1 MNDISATSFDK
12 ISAVNSEY
20 SDIANT
26 DTISAF
32 QNNYDFLF
40 RTIPDGLVLIRD
52 EKIRYANSNFAK
64 MLGYQIEE
72 MNELALSEVIAP
84 NDIESVLERGRKR
97 LSGEDVPNQYE
108 IDLIHKNKNR
118 IIPASV
124 SVGLIGSDTDKF
136 QFVIVKDLSEKLEIE
151 SKFLRELRLQQYFM
165 DYLPDSIYFK
175 DLDSRFIKANKAT
188 LTKMGLI
195 SLDELIG
202 KTDFDIFHNEH
213 ALSAKQ
219 DEEEIIKNKTSIIN
233 KIEKEIWQDGRITW
247 ANTTKIP
254 LLDEEGNV
262 YGTFGITRDITDLKK
277 AEIIKE
283 AMFKISS
290 AVTAQMKIS
299 ELFEFIHKT
308 ISELMRAE
316 NFYIAMY
323 HQETDTVSFP
333 YWIDKVD
340 PQPAEQKAERGLTE
354 YVLRT
359 GRAHLINEELDIKLR
374 EAGET
379 SLLGQP
385 TKIWLG
391 VPLKVEG
398 KTIGVIVVQ
407 DYDDPETYGEEE
419 KEILTY
425 ISEQI
430 ALAIDKKYNEEKI
443 LEYSEEL
450 KELNASKDKFFS
462 IIAHDLKSPFHG
474 LLGLTRMIVEEYDSM
489 TESEV
494 KNYIKIIKES
504 TESTYKLI
512 ENLLEWSRL
521 ESGKMKYNP
530 ALQNMFMIVEDTR
543 ILLNQNARMKN
554 VNLRNKLSHQSF
566 VWGDDTMLQSLVQNL
581 ISNAIKFTNE
591 GGSIEISEKKSDTH
605 IEYTVSDTGVG
616 IRESDI
622 EKLFRIDI
630 NFSTKGTQHEKGTGL
645 GLALCKEI
653 VNIHGGEIKV
663 KSKIGEGTKIIFTL
677 NKPQSN

>member
-1 MNDISATSFDK
+1 MNDTTTKSL
-12 ISAVNSEY
+12 NQNLESEGVS
-20 SDIANT
+20 SDIVITNT
-26 DTISAF
+26 LSDF
-32 QNNYDFLF
+32 KNKYDELVH
-40 RTIPDGLVLIRD
+40 TIPDGLLLLKD
-52 EKIRYANSNFAK
+52 EKIKYTNKNFAD
-64 MLGYQIEE
+64 MLGYTIG
-72 MNELALSEVIAP
+72 ELTELGLKEVLAP
-84 NDIESVLERGRKR
+84 NDIDKVLERSKKR
-97 LSGEDVPNQYE
+97 LRGEEVPKQYE
-108 IDLIHKNKNR
+108 IDLINKNKTK
-118 IIPASV
+118 IIRVSV
-124 SVGLIGSDTDKF
+124 SVGVIGSGTEKF
-136 QFVIVKDLSEKLEIE
+136 QFVIVKDLSDKIEIE
-151 SKFLRELRLQQYFM
+151 SRFTRELQLQQYFM

-188 LTKMGLI
+188 LIKMGL
-195 SLDELIG
+195 SSYEELIG
-202 KTDFDIFHNEH
+202 KTDFDIFRDEH
-213 ALSAKQ
+213 AQFAKK
-219 DEEEIIKNKTSIIN
+219 DEEEIINNRTSIIN
-233 KIEKEIWQDGRITW
+233 KIEKEIWQDGKITW
-247 ANTTKIP
+247 ASTTKIP
-254 LLDEEGNV
+254 LIDDNNNI

-283 AMFKISS
+283 ALFKISS
-290 AVTAQMKIS
+290 AVTSHIKII
-299 ELFEFIHKT
+299 EFFEFIHQT

-323 HQETDTVSFP
+323 HQDTDTVSFP
-333 YWIDKVD
+333 YWVDEVD
-340 PQPAEQKAERGLTE
+340 PQPEERKAERGLTE

-359 GRAHLINEELDIKLR
+359 GCTQLITEELDMQLR

-379 SLLGQP
+379 SLLGET

-407 DYDDPETYGEEE
+407 DYNDPLTYGEEE

-443 LEYSEEL
+443 IQYSEEL

-489 TESEV
+489 TENEV
-494 KNYIKIIKES
+494 KLYLQTIKES

-543 ILLNQNARMKN
+543 ILLSQNARMKN
-554 VNLRNKLSHQSF
+554 INLRNKLSHQSF
-566 VWGDDTMLQSLVQNL
+566 VYGDDIMLQSLVQNL
-581 ISNAIKFTNE
+581 ISNAIKFTPAD
-591 GGSIEISEKKSDTH
+591 GSIEISENKH
-605 IEYTVSDTGVG
+605 EEYIEYIVSDNGVG
-616 IRESDI
+616 IRDIDI

-630 NFSTKGTQHEKGTGL
+630 NFSTKGTQQEKGTGL

-653 VNIHGGEIKV
+653 VNIHGGKITV
-663 KSKIGEGTKIIFTL
+663 QSKIGEGTKIIFTL
-677 NKPQSN
+677 NKPNNS

>member
-1 MNDISATSFDK
+1 MEKTLNITSQL
-12 ISAVNSEY
+12 N
-20 SDIANT
+20 
-26 DTISAF
+26 
-32 QNNYDFLF
+32 
-40 RTIPDGLVLIRD
+40 
-52 EKIRYANSNFAK
+52 
-64 MLGYQIEE
+64 
-72 MNELALSEVIAP
+72 
-84 NDIESVLERGRKR
+84 RGRK
-97 LSGEDVPNQYE
+97 
-108 IDLIHKNKNR
+108 DLEENFNLNSPSDALQNK
-118 IIPASV
+118 
-124 SVGLIGSDTDKF
+124 
-136 QFVIVKDLSEKLEIE
+136 FVH
-151 SKFLRELRLQQYFM
+151 ELQLQQYFM

-175 DLDSRFIKANKAT
+175 DLDSRFINANKAT
-188 LTKMGLI
+188 LAKMGLE
-195 SLDELIG
+195 SLNELIG
-202 KTDFDIFHNEH
+202 KTDFDIFFDEH
-213 ALSAKQ
+213 AKQ
-219 DEEEIIKNKTSIIN
+219 TKKDEEEIIKTRTSIIN
-233 KIEKEIWQDGRITW
+233 RIEKETWRDGKITW
-247 ANTTKIP
+247 ATTTKIP
-254 LLDEEGNV
+254 LIDENGNV

-290 AVTAQMKIS
+290 AVTSQMKIS
-299 ELFEFIHKT
+299 ELFEFIHNT

-323 HQETDTVSFP
+323 HQTTDTVSFP

-359 GRAHLINEELDIKLR
+359 GCAQLIDEELDLKLR

-379 SLLGQP
+379 SLLGEP

-407 DYDDPETYGEEE
+407 DYDDPKTYGDEE

-430 ALAIDKKYNEEKI
+430 ALAIDKKYDEEKI
-443 LEYSEEL
+443 IEYSEEL

-494 KNYIKIIKES
+494 KNYIKIVKES

-543 ILLNQNARMKN
+543 ILLNQNARIKN
-554 VNLRNKLSHQSF
+554 INLRNKLSHQSF

-581 ISNAIKFTNE
+581 ISNSLKFTPA
-591 GGSIEISEKKSDTH
+591 GGSIEITETKRDDS
-605 IEYTVSDTGVG
+605 IEYTISDSGVG
-616 IRESDI
+616 IRENDI

-630 NFSTKGTQHEKGTGL
+630 NFSTKGTQQEKGTGL

-653 VNIHGGEIKV
+653 INIHGGEIKV
-663 KSKIGEGTKIIFTL
+663 KSKVGEGTKIIFTL
-677 NKPQSN
+677 KKPQNN